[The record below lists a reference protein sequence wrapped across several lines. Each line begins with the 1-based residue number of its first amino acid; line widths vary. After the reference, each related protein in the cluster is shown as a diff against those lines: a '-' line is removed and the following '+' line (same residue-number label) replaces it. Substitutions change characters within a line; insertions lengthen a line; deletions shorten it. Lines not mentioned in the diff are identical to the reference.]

1 MTELFSGYDKS
12 TQELVFRVYA
22 APLPVTEKRQKHKDA
37 HFAAL
42 DLLGA
47 ALAEDFGVRH
57 AVIRR
62 VGLGKPQLIHDFLHI
77 NISHCKGL
85 AVAACGT
92 VPLGVDA
99 EVPRAVRES
108 LLQKVCTAEE
118 IVQIKAADD
127 ENSMFSRFWTLKE
140 AYAKYTGE
148 GIGLDFST
156 LGFSFSENGAVTFA
170 IFGSDD
176 STVISVGYGSAEQD
190 RHLRRRPARQLLHA
204 VELSFLHPITH
215 RRVTFAAP
223 PPEDIVYA

>member
-1 MTELFSGYDKS
+1 MTELFSGYDKN

-22 APLPVTEKRQKHKDA
+22 EALPVTEKRLKHKDA

-85 AVAACGT
+85 AVAAVGT

-118 IVQIKAADD
+118 IAQIKAADD
-127 ENSMFSRFWTLKE
+127 EKLVFSRFWTLKE

-156 LGFSFSENGAVTFA
+156 LGFSFSENGAV
-170 IFGSDD
+170 IFRHPEAERVQFFHILTGDMIAVSLCCQNE
-176 STVISVGYGSAEQD
+176 ISLKSECPAG
-190 RHLRRRPARQLLHA
+190 RILRSRN
-204 VELSFLHPITH
+204 
-215 RRVTFAAP
+215 
-223 PPEDIVYA
+223 